1 MSGLRT
7 LREKKLGLKRSYV
20 AEKLGITPDHLSNI
34 ERGGT
39 PLKLLQIE
47 KLSKIYGIEFEELA
61 RIALNTAKRWE

>member
-1 MSGLRT
+1 MSGLRM
-7 LREKKLGLKRSYV
+7 LREKKLGLKRAYV

-47 KLSKIYGIEFEELA
+47 KLSRIYGIEFEELA